1 MINQK
6 MIINKVLIK
15 PILTEKATDLV
26 QSNVYMFEIDL
37 KANKHQVKQALEKLY
52 KVKTGEV
59 KVMIRK
65 GKEKKVGKKGLLKK
79 TADRKIAFVK
89 LIEGKIDLFPQK

>member
-1 MINQK
+1 ML
-6 MIINKVLIK
+6 INKILIK
-15 PILTEKATDLV
+15 PILTEKATNLV
-26 QSNVYMFEIDL
+26 QNNVYMFEVDR
-37 KANKHQVKQALEKLY
+37 KANKHQVKQALEKFY

-59 KVMIRK
+59 KIMIRK

-79 TADRKIAFVK
+79 SSDRKIAFVR

>member
-1 MINQK
+1 MLIND
-6 MIINKVLIK
+6 VLIR
-15 PILTEKATDLV
+15 PILTEKATNLV
-26 QSNVYMFEIDL
+26 QSQVYMFEVDK
-37 KANKHQVKQALEKLY
+37 KANKFQIKQALEKLY

>member
-1 MINQK
+1 ML
-6 MIINKVLIK
+6 INKILIK
-15 PILTEKATDLV
+15 PILTEKATNLV
-26 QSNVYMFEIDL
+26 QNKVYMFEVDR

-59 KVMIRK
+59 KIMIRK

-79 TADRKIAFVK
+79 SSDRKIAFVR